1 MILSKEQ
8 INRYLRHIIIP
19 EISGQGQKK
28 LLETTVCIYGENVND
43 LLPLILYLSAMGI
56 GNIFCFFKDESGYDS
71 LFYDAF
77 DLNNDIKI
85 QLITDKIIE
94 SDFRIVVGNC
104 NFLMEDVNV
113 NQLQNSFV
121 PTILCIQ
128 NQWKFLF
135 RTFIKSNEFNDFIEL
150 LKIDSY
156 NNHSVPFVTALSGAL
171 SSIEGVKLCLN
182 IGNIRSDILIIDLLH
197 MEFNNYEYHEVS
209 KAVSHLFKTENIS
222 SNEFKEKLIDAKV
235 LIVGAGGLGSP
246 TSLAL
251 AMSGVG
257 TIGFVDS
264 DKVEI
269 SNLNR
274 QILHSVSR
282 IGMPKAESAKMYL
295 NKINANLNIRS
306 YIENLTKEN
315 VNEIIEDYDLVV
327 SAVDNIQTRYLIN
340 DACYFVKKPV
350 IEAGVL
356 RFDGTNTTIIPDE
369 GHCYRCLYPNLNT
382 SGMSC
387 AETGVLGAVPGA
399 MGFIQAAEAYKII
412 TGQGTTL
419 KNKILLFDGLEMEFN
434 VINLERNP
442 DCPICGKKPSII
454 GLQDYIF
461 KCQNNV
467 VN

>member
-8 INRYLRHIIIP
+8 IKRYLRHIIMP

-28 LLETTVCIYGENVND
+28 LLETTVCVYGENVND

-56 GNIFCFFKDESGYDS
+56 GNIFCFFKDESEYDS

-85 QLITDKIIE
+85 ELIKDRIIE
-94 SDFRIVVGNC
+94 PDFRIVVGNC
-104 NFLMEDVNV
+104 NFLMEDVNI

-135 RTFIKSNEFNDFIEL
+135 KTFINSYEFNDFIGM
-150 LKIDSY
+150 LKIDSF

-171 SSIEGVKLCLN
+171 GSIEGVKLCLS

-197 MEFNNYEYHEVS
+197 MEFNNYEYNDVY
-209 KAVSHLFKTENIS
+209 KAVRHLFKTENIS
-222 SNEFKEKLIDAKV
+222 SGEFKEKIFDDKV

-246 TSLAL
+246 IALAL

-274 QILHSVSR
+274 QILHSISR

-295 NKINANLNIRS
+295 NKLNSNLNICP
-306 YIENLTKEN
+306 YVENLTKEN

-340 DACYFVKKPV
+340 DACYFAKKPV

-382 SGMSC
+382 NGMSC

-399 MGFIQAAEAYKII
+399 MGFIQAAEVYKII

-419 KNKILLFDGLEMEFN
+419 KNKILLFDGLEREFN

-442 DCPICGKKPSII
+442 DCPICGKKPSIKE
-454 GLQDYIF
+454 LQDYVI
-461 KCQNNV
+461 KCTNDE
-467 VN
+467 